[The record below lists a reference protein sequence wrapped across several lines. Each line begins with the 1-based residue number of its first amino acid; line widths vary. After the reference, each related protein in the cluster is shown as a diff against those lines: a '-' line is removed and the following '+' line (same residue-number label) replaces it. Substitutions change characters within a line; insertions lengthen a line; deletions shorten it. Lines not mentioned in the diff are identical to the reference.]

1 MGRYQKSR
9 VNRASDWVVGSRVL
23 VESLSQ
29 LARATGREDVHQA
42 LICNGLGGY
51 SFERRGGN
59 CTSGEFAV
67 DYLWSE
73 ILSKFDDGK
82 SSDAKRDAAM
92 EKFHDAE
99 VRCRESNSSLSRM
112 VGLPSNLA
120 LSDIEQ
126 TMCLARR
133 KVRQILG
140 RLDLN
145 KVAQGFSF
153 TAGASTRLKR
163 TASTPA
169 YKYSGIPETT
179 LGNSD
184 FAWAAVMSTPL
195 WKREL
200 CTAEGPVHLKIV
212 PGNRV
217 TTVPKNFK
225 TDRVIAIEPDMNMY
239 VQKGFGNYF
248 RKKLRSWGCDLN
260 SQTTNQDLALLGS
273 KTGIVATL
281 DLSSASDTV
290 CCEIVRFLLPADWLY
305 ALEQCRSVSGEL
317 PSGERIIYQKFASM
331 GTGFTFELESLL
343 FYALALAA
351 TEVVG
356 ASASFVSVYGDDII
370 VPTSAARLTVDTLTR
385 AGFVIN
391 EKKSFIDGD
400 FRESCGKHF
409 LAGKEVTPFYV
420 RRKLKTLKSLFL
432 FHNKL
437 YRWYNRCCD
446 AGLDLDYHAISEVIR
461 GLRRAAPR
469 EWMQPRIPD
478 GFGDGAFIGTFDD
491 VRPSLLKP
499 VGNRRG
505 WDGFVCEVM
514 TEKQQPIDLHEK
526 GFGFQKRKSDKLRFV
541 KSELPCPTSVGRWLS
556 SLEAL
561 ESSREGLASYVFPA
575 VRQGRSERGF
585 LFIAFDGFAKWLAP
599 LLSPSP

>member
-9 VNRASDWVVGSRVL
+9 DNRASDWVVGSRVL
-23 VESLSQ
+23 SNALCS
-29 LARATGREDVHQA
+29 LARATGRPDVAKA
-42 LICNGLGGY
+42 LADSGMGGY

-59 CTSGEFAV
+59 STSGEFAV

-99 VRCRESNSSLSRM
+99 MRCRESNSTLSRM

-120 LSDIEQ
+120 INDIEQ

-133 KVRQILG
+133 KVREILG

-163 TASTPA
+163 ATSTPA
-169 YKYSGIPETT
+169 YKYSGTPETT

-184 FAWAAVMSTPL
+184 FAWAVVMSTPL

-200 CTAEGPVHLKIV
+200 CSAEGPVHLKIV

-225 TDRVIAIEPDMNMY
+225 TDRVIAIEPDLNMY
-239 VQKGFGNYF
+239 VQKGFGNYI
-248 RKKLRSWGCDLN
+248 RKRLKAWGCNLN
-260 SQTTNQDLALLGS
+260 DQTTNQDLAMLGS
-273 KTGIVATL
+273 KSGLVATL

-290 CCEIVRFLLPADWLY
+290 SCEIVRFMLPGDWLY

-317 PSGERIIYQKFASM
+317 PSGQRIIYQKFASM
-331 GTGFTFELESLL
+331 GTGFTFELESLI

-351 TEVVG
+351 TEIVG

-370 VPTSAARLTVDTLTR
+370 VPTSAARLTVDTLTK

-420 RRKLKTLKSLFL
+420 RRKLKSLTSLFL
-432 FHNKL
+432 LHNKL
-437 YRWYNRCCD
+437 YRWYNRCCE
-446 AGLDLDYHAISEVIR
+446 AGLDLDYEAISRVILD
-461 GLRRAAPR
+461 LRRAAPR
-469 EWMQPRIPD
+469 EWVRPRIPD
-478 GFGDGAFIGTFDD
+478 GFGDGAFIGNFDEI
-491 VRPSLLKP
+491 RPSLRKP
-499 VGNRRG
+499 VGFRRG
-505 WDGFVCEVM
+505 WEGFVCEVM
-514 TEKQQPIDLHEK
+514 TEKQQPIDLHER
-526 GFGFQKRKSDKLRFV
+526 GFGYCKVSRGQARFYKSD
-541 KSELPCPTSVGRWLS
+541 LPPPTSTGRYLS

-561 ESSREGLASYVFPA
+561 ESSVEGLASYVSPS
-575 VRQGRSERGF
+575 VKTKRSERGF
-585 LFIAFDGFAKWLAP
+585 LFIALDGFAKWLTP
-599 LLSPSP
+599 LIFPSP